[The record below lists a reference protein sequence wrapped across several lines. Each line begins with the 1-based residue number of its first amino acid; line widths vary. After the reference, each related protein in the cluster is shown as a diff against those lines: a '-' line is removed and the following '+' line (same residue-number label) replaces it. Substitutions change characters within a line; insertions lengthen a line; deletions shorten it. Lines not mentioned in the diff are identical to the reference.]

1 MPEYDFISIG
11 SGPAGYSSAL
21 HAARLGAKVAV
32 VEKGV
37 IGGECLNYAC
47 IPFKSLL
54 HHVKLYYS
62 IRKCIESGVCKG
74 DVKLD
79 VSSLNSFRS
88 GIVSKLRGNLIKLM
102 ERNGIEIYY
111 GEAYK
116 IRDGSVYIKSDDGG
130 KAIEGKNIL
139 LALGSRPKLIN
150 GVKVDGL
157 RVLTSRDAVD
167 LKNIQGELAVIGGGP
182 VGIEVATLYNAL
194 GCRVSI
200 FEMMNTLLPGLDRDI
215 SKRLEYNLRRM
226 GIKVYTSKKIL
237 KVKTGDKVYV
247 YLEDGSRYSFDNIV
261 LAIGRTP
268 NTDNDLIRG
277 IDLKLDEK
285 GFIVV
290 DGMQAT
296 NIKGI
301 YAAGDVTGPPMLAH
315 KAYFEGLNAAESIV
329 NKRALR
335 KPDYIPLTVY
345 SYPEVFTIGL
355 SEYGHDYLES
365 VKIPLTVSGKAFSED
380 VKGLIKIVYSRRDR
394 RVYGIHIIGD
404 IASSLSEL
412 STVIVESS
420 LKYDLIID
428 TLFPHPSYGEAIWEA
443 LAYLE
448 GMSIHLD

>member
-1 MPEYDFISIG
+1 MCEYDFISIG

-32 VEKGV
+32 VEKDF

-62 IRKCIESGVCKG
+62 IRKCIESGICKG
-74 DVKLD
+74 GMKLD

-88 GIVSKLRGNLIKLM
+88 EIVSRLRNNLIKLM
-102 ERNGIEIYY
+102 KRNGVEIYY

-116 IRDGSVYIKSDDGG
+116 IRDGSVYIKSD
-130 KAIEGKNIL
+130 KEETIEGKSIL
-139 LALGSRPKLIN
+139 LALGSRPKLIK
-150 GVKVDGL
+150 GVRVDGL
-157 RVLTSRDAVD
+157 RVLTSRDAVN

-215 SKRLEYNLRRM
+215 SKRLEYSLRRM
-226 GIKVYTSKKIL
+226 GIRVYTSKKIL
-237 KVKTGDKVYV
+237 GVKTGDKVSI
-247 YLEDGSRYSFDNIV
+247 YLEDGSKCLFDNIV

-268 NTDNDLIRG
+268 NTDNDLIRS

-290 DGMQAT
+290 NDMQAT
-296 NIKGI
+296 NIEGI
-301 YAAGDVTGPPMLAH
+301 YAAGDITGPPMLAH

-329 NKRALR
+329 NKRALK
-335 KPDYIPLTVY
+335 KPDYIPLIVY

-355 SEYGHDYLES
+355 SEYEYDYLDS
-365 VKIPLTVSGKAFSED
+365 IKIPLTVSGKAFSED

-394 RVYGIHIIGD
+394 RVYGIHIVGD

-412 STVIVESS
+412 STVIVENS

>member
-1 MPEYDFISIG
+1 
-11 SGPAGYSSAL
+11 
-21 HAARLGAKVAV
+21 
-32 VEKGV
+32 
-37 IGGECLNYAC
+37 
-47 IPFKSLL
+47 
-54 HHVKLYYS
+54 
-62 IRKCIESGVCKG
+62 
-74 DVKLD
+74 
-79 VSSLNSFRS
+79 
-88 GIVSKLRGNLIKLM
+88 
-102 ERNGIEIYY
+102 
-111 GEAYK
+111 
-116 IRDGSVYIKSDDGG
+116 
-130 KAIEGKNIL
+130 
-139 LALGSRPKLIN
+139 
-150 GVKVDGL
+150 
-157 RVLTSRDAVD
+157 
-167 LKNIQGELAVIGGGP
+167 GGGP

-412 STVIVESS
+412 STVIVENS